1 MTLNSILV
9 VEDSTIASRLITAQ
23 LSALGYLTH
32 TAMSGKE
39 AIAQASRLK
48 PDLILMDIILGQGI
62 DDGID
67 IAAQIQK
74 LFKIP
79 VIYLTGCDDEA
90 TLQRAK
96 LTQPFGFIIKPCS
109 ERDLHVAIEIALYK
123 HQIEL
128 QSRSELNELKDRFIA
143 MASHEFR
150 TPLSVIL
157 LAAETLE
164 SLGHSWPQD
173 KQVKRIRR
181 IKSAVQQIT
190 KLLNNMFSL
199 SRAEVGRLEFLPTPL
214 NLVQFCEDLVEEF
227 QENLNI
233 DTDKSIN
240 FVFSASGECDRACM
254 DEKMLTHILTNLLSN
269 AAKFSV
275 ASNTVWLSL
284 ECADS
289 TATFLI
295 QDRGI
300 GIPNADLEHLFA
312 PFHRGSN
319 VNHIPGT
326 GLGLAIAKRSTT
338 LHNGEISVESKEGEG
353 TTFTVKLPLYCPP
366 TPTITPSDLM
376 ADS

>member
-9 VEDSTIASRLITAQ
+9 VEDSTIASKLITAQ

-48 PDLILMDIILGQGI
+48 PDLILMDIVLGQGV
-62 DDGID
+62 DGID
-67 IAAQIQK
+67 IATQILK

-79 VIYLTGCDDEA
+79 VIYLTACSDEA
-90 TLQRAK
+90 TFQRAK
-96 LTQPFGFIIKPCS
+96 LTQPFGFITKPFS

-123 HQIEL
+123 HQFEL

-164 SLGHSWPQD
+164 SLGHSWSQD
-173 KQVKRIRR
+173 KQIKRVRR
-181 IKSAVQQIT
+181 IKSAVQQIA

-199 SRAEVGRLEFLPTPL
+199 SKAEVGRLEFLPTPL

-227 QENLNI
+227 QENHNI

-269 AAKFSV
+269 AAKFSA

-289 TATFLI
+289 RATFLI
-295 QDRGI
+295 RDRGI
-300 GIPNADLEHLFA
+300 GIPNGDLEHLFE

-319 VNHIPGT
+319 TNHIPGT

-338 LHNGEISVESKEGEG
+338 LHNGEISVESIEGEG